1 MEADPD
7 RELVERCRQGQPE
20 ALTELVERYGT
31 AIYVPIA
38 RGVPD
43 AIRAESLAHEVFRR
57 IQQGLPYFRGEAPL
71 TTWIDRTVTD
81 VCPEAIWNS
90 APGSPEP
97 QLPEQ
102 FRVRTLAQLSRD
114 RWRRE
119 QVLDVVFN
127 ASISLV
133 GVAIIIGGWYVLSA
147 SGLSRVSRGTLSVVS
162 AQVTSL
168 ARSAAPS
175 LPGYLAAAA
184 LIGAVLLVWWW
195 AER

>member
-7 RELVERCRQGQPE
+7 RELVERCRLGQPE
-20 ALTELVERYGT
+20 ALTELVERYGA

-43 AIRAESLAHEVFRR
+43 VLRAELLAHEVFRR
-57 IQQGLPYFRGEAPL
+57 VQQGLPYFRGEAPL
-71 TTWIDRTVTD
+71 KVWIDRTVAD
-81 VCPEAIWNS
+81 VCPEATWNPG
-90 APGSPEP
+90 PGSPEP
-97 QLPEQ
+97 PLPAQ
-102 FRVRTLAQLSRD
+102 FRARTLAQLSRD

-119 QVLDVVFN
+119 QVLDVLFN

-133 GVAIIIGGWYVLSA
+133 GVVTIMGAWYVLSA
-147 SGLSRVSRGTLSVVS
+147 SGLSGLSSGTLALVG
-162 AQVTSL
+162 AQVASL

-175 LPGYLAAAA
+175 LPGYVAAAA

-195 AER
+195 TER